1 MKGQQRGPLNISSGV
16 GYSLNQIINMIEKY
30 KGEEVEVVYQSKRS
44 FDIPEV
50 ILDNQ
55 LAKSTLGWV
64 PLTSIEHGL
73 SLTLQHGLK

>member
-1 MKGQQRGPLNISSGV
+1 MKGQEIGPVNISSGA

-30 KGEEVEVVYQSKRS
+30 KGEAVEVVYQSKRS

-55 LAKSTLGWV
+55 LAKQSLGWV
-64 PLTSIEHGL
+64 PQTPIERGL